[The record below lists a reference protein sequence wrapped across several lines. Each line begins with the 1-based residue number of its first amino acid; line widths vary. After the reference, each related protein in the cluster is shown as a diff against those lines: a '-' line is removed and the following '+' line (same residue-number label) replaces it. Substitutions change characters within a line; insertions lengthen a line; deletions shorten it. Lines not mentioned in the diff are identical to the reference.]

1 LEVGRERREEGEEEE
16 GEERKGRR
24 GGGLVHPEDKIS
36 MTMSGLIAKIS
47 Q

>member
-1 LEVGRERREEGEEEE
+1 MSLSFQQYPWVLHDQKEWD
-16 GEERKGRR
+16 R